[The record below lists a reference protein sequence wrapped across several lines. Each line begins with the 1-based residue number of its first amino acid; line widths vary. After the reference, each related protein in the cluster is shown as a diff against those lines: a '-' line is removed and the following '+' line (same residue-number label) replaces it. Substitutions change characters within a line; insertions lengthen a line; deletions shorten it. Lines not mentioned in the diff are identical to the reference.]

1 MGPQFSFASRAR
13 LTICLGA
20 LLLALHPS
28 AQAGSITGEVKF
40 SGELPH
46 RPPIKVTKDQDYCGQ
61 TVPNE
66 SYLIGPG
73 FGVKNVVV
81 YVDNPSRPVGTPV
94 GEKERLLEN
103 HGCRFAPRI
112 LAMRLG
118 EKLVVK
124 NSDLKLHIVHSYAE
138 KRTVFNLSL
147 PFRGQKLE
155 VTHRIKE
162 AGLLQVNCDTHG
174 WMRAYIHVFGHPFF
188 AVTDEHGSFAI
199 ADIPPGRYRVKAW
212 HEGAGVQGREVVV
225 SDQGE
230 VGVNFTFGKPAL
242 P

>member
-20 LLLALHPS
+20 LLLALHPG

-40 SGELPH
+40 SGDLPH

-61 TVPNE
+61 TIPND
-66 SYLIGPG
+66 SYLVGPG
-73 FGVKNVVV
+73 SGVKNVVV

-103 HGCRFAPRI
+103 HGCRFAPRV
-112 LAMRLG
+112 LALRLG
-118 EKLVVK
+118 EKLIVK
-124 NSDLKLHIVHSYAE
+124 NGDPKLHIVHSYAD

-147 PFRGQKLE
+147 PFPGSKIDITQKI
-155 VTHRIKE
+155 RKP
-162 AGLLQVNCDTHG
+162 ALLQINCDTHG
-174 WMRAYIHVFGHPFF
+174 WMRAYIHVFDHPFF
-188 AVTDEHGSFAI
+188 SVTDERGNFSI
-199 ADIPPGRYRVKAW
+199 ADLPPGRYSLKVW

-230 VGVNFTFGKPAL
+230 VGVNFTFGKPAS

>member
-20 LLLALHPS
+20 LLLALHPG

-40 SGELPH
+40 AGELPH

-66 SYLIGPG
+66 SYLVGPG
-73 FGVKNVVV
+73 SGVKNVVV

-188 AVTDEHGSFAI
+188 AVTDERGSFAI

-212 HEGAGVQGREVVV
+212 HEEAGVRSAEVLVA
-225 SDQGE
+225 GE
-230 VGVNFTFGKPAL
+230 GQTKVNFELGQ
-242 P
+242 

>member
-1 MGPQFSFASRAR
+1 MGPQFSFASRAG

-20 LLLALHPS
+20 VLLALHS
-28 AQAGSITGEVKF
+28 GAQAGSITGEVKF
-40 SGELPH
+40 AGELLH
-46 RPPIKVTKDQDYCGQ
+46 RPSIKVTKDQDYCGQ

-66 SYLIGPG
+66 SYLVGPG
-73 FGVKNVVV
+73 SGVKNVVV
-81 YVDNPSRPVGTPV
+81 YVDNPSRPIGTPV

-124 NSDLKLHIVHSYAE
+124 NSDLKLHIVHSYVE
-138 KRTVFNLSL
+138 KRTLFNLSL

-162 AGLLQVNCDTHG
+162 AGLLQVNCDTHN
-174 WMRAYIHVFGHPFF
+174 WMRAYIYLFDHPFF
-188 AVTDEHGSFAI
+188 AVTDEHGSFTI

-212 HEGAGVQGREVVV
+212 HEEAGIRSGEVVV
-225 SDQGE
+225 PEAGE
-230 VGVNFTFGKPAL
+230 IKMNFEFGK
-242 P
+242 

>member
-1 MGPQFSFASRAR
+1 MGPQFSLASRAR

-20 LLLALHPS
+20 VLLAFHPS

-40 SGELPH
+40 AGELPH

-61 TVPNE
+61 TVPDE
-66 SYLIGPG
+66 SYLVGPG

-81 YVDNPSRPVGTPV
+81 YIDNPSRPAGTPV

-103 HGCRFAPRI
+103 RGCRFAPRI

-124 NSDLKLHIVHSYAE
+124 NNDLKLHIVHSYAE
-138 KRTVFNLSL
+138 KRTLFNLSL

-162 AGLLQVNCDTHG
+162 AGLLQVNCDTHN
-174 WMRAYIHVFGHPFF
+174 WMRAYIHLFDHPFF
-188 AVTDEHGSFAI
+188 TVTDEHGSFAI

-212 HEGAGVQGREVVV
+212 HEEAGIRSGEIVVPEA
-225 SDQGE
+225 GE
-230 VGVNFTFGKPAL
+230 ATMNFEFRK
-242 P
+242 